1 MKRDHKR
8 KALSNIAASSLIVA
22 ASMVGCTGQAL
33 HTQAGAGA
41 GKLNAMA
48 DAQARD
54 AEKALAAKDAAK
66 AIQIAEAAVA
76 ASPNKADYR
85 TLLGRAYLLDG
96 RFASARTAF
105 EDALTLGATDGRT
118 VVNLALIHVAQGD
131 KTAAQ
136 RLLNERVDQLTAAD
150 YGLAMAMAGNP
161 DEAIRVLSQAIHAP
175 TAGAKERQN
184 LAYAYALAGQWTE
197 ARQVAALDLAPADAA
212 RRVLGWAQAAQ
223 PGADSQRVIAM
234 MGVAPRA
241 DDAGLPVHL
250 ALGQNQPAPAQLAEA
265 APPTPA
271 TDFIP
276 APIADEPQ
284 ADNAPVAAPAPAS
297 APAPAQAPV
306 TTPAP
311 APAPALAAASEEE
324 AKVSVPEFIPAPRTP
339 LRVAVAAPKALAA
352 PAQPAVTPTP
362 LSPLLRAP
370 APSPLLKNPV
380 PGARPVALWQPV
392 DSAKGSAWVVQLG
405 AFSSPQA
412 AKAGWNRAV
421 RGNERLGLFPQ
432 LITQANVNGRNY
444 HRVAIAGFG
453 NKGGADKLCGSIRA
467 AGGSCFV
474 RLGGPEAA
482 PVHWAKLKVKA
493 PARLAMR

>member
-8 KALSNIAASSLIVA
+8 KALSNLAASSLIVA

-33 HTQAGAGA
+33 HTQAGASA

-54 AEKALAAKDAAK
+54 AEKALAARDAAR

-85 TLLGRAYLLDG
+85 TLLGRAYLMDG

-131 KTAAQ
+131 KATAQ

-197 ARQVAALDLAPADAA
+197 ARQVATLDLAPADAA

-234 MGVAPRA
+234 MGVMPRA
-241 DDAGLPVHL
+241 DDAGLPVRL

-265 APPTPA
+265 APSAPA
-271 TDFIP
+271 AEFVP
-276 APIADEPQ
+276 APIADEPE
-284 ADNAPVAAPAPAS
+284 ADNAPVAAPAALTP
-297 APAPAQAPV
+297 APAPA
-306 TTPAP
+306 TTP
-311 APAPALAAASEEE
+311 APAPALAAASEDEV
-324 AKVSVPEFIPAPRTP
+324 KVSVPEFIPAPRTP
-339 LRVAVAAPKALAA
+339 MRVAVAAPKALAA
-352 PAQPAVTPTP
+352 PAQPALGQTP

-392 DSAKGSAWVVQLG
+392 DANKGSAWVVQLG

-412 AKAGWNRAV
+412 ARAGWNQAV

-432 LITQANVNGRNY
+432 LITQANVNGHTY

-453 NKGGADKLCGSIRA
+453 TKGGADKLCGSIRA
-467 AGGSCFV
+467 TGGSCFV

-482 PVHWAKLKVKA
+482 PIHWAKLKIKA

>member
-1 MKRDHKR
+1 MDVGTTMKR
-8 KALSNIAASSLIVA
+8 KAISNLAVSSLIVA
-22 ASMVGCTGQAL
+22 TSMVGCTGQAL
-33 HTQAGAGA
+33 HTQAGVSA
-41 GKLNAMA
+41 GKLATMA

-76 ASPNKADYR
+76 TSPDKADYR
-85 TLLGRAYLLDG
+85 TLLGRAYLMDG

-131 KTAAQ
+131 KATAQ
-136 RLLNERVDQLTAAD
+136 RLLTERVDQLTAAD

-197 ARQVAALDLAPADAA
+197 ARQIASLDLAPVDAA
-212 RRVLGWAQAAQ
+212 KRVLGWAQAAQ

-241 DDAGLPVHL
+241 DDAGLPVRL
-250 ALGQNQPAPAQLAEA
+250 ALGANQSAPAQLADA
-265 APPTPA
+265 APA

-276 APIADEPQ
+276 APIADEP
-284 ADNAPVAAPAPAS
+284 APAP
-297 APAPAQAPV
+297 
-306 TTPAP
+306 T
-311 APAPALAAASEEE
+311 PAPALAGASEDERQTI
-324 AKVSVPEFIPAPRTP
+324 VPEFIPAPRKP
-339 LRVAVAAPKALAA
+339 IRVAVAAPKALAA
-352 PAQPAVTPTP
+352 PAPAVSGQTP
-362 LSPLLRAP
+362 LSPLLRTP
-370 APSPLLKNPV
+370 TSSPLPKNPV
-380 PGARPVALWQPV
+380 PGARTVALWQPV
-392 DSAKGSAWVVQLG
+392 DAAKGSTWLVQLG
-405 AFSSPQA
+405 AFSSPQSA
-412 AKAGWNRAV
+412 QAGWTQAV

-432 LITQANVNGRNY
+432 VITQANVNGRNF

-453 NKGGADKLCGSIRA
+453 DRAGAVRLCDSVRA
-467 AGGSCFV
+467 QGGSCFV
-474 RLGGPEAA
+474 RMGGPEAA
-482 PVHWAKLKVKA
+482 PIRWAKAKA

>member
-1 MKRDHKR
+1 MDVGTTMKR
-8 KALSNIAASSLIVA
+8 KALSNLAASSLIVA
-22 ASMVGCTGQAL
+22 TSMVGCTGQAL
-33 HTQAGAGA
+33 HTQAGVSA
-41 GKLNAMA
+41 GKLGQMA

-66 AIQIAEAAVA
+66 AVQIAEAAVA
-76 ASPNKADYR
+76 ASPDKADYR
-85 TLLGRAYLLDG
+85 TLLGRAYLMDG

-118 VVNLALIHVAQGD
+118 IVNLALIHVAQGD
-131 KTAAQ
+131 KSAAQ
-136 RLLNERVDQLTAAD
+136 RLLTERVDQLTAAD

-184 LAYAYALAGQWTE
+184 LAYAYALAGQWNE
-197 ARQVAALDLAPADAA
+197 ARQVATLDLAPAVAA
-212 RRVLGWAQAAQ
+212 RRVLAWAQAAQ

-234 MGVAPRA
+234 IGVVPRA
-241 DDAGLPVHL
+241 DDAGLPVRL

-265 APPTPA
+265 EASAPT
-271 TDFIP
+271 TEFFP
-276 APIADEPQ
+276 APIADEPE
-284 ADNAPVAAPAPAS
+284 AERAPVPAPAAPAPA
-297 APAPAQAPV
+297 PV
-306 TTPAP
+306 ATPAP
-311 APAPALAAASEEE
+311 APAPALAVASEDD
-324 AKVSVPEFIPAPRTP
+324 AAISVPEFIPAPRTP
-339 LRVAVAAPKALAA
+339 MRVAVAAPKALAA
-352 PAQPAVTPTP
+352 PAQPAMSPTP

-412 AKAGWNRAV
+412 AKAGWNQAV

-432 LITQANVNGRNY
+432 LITQASVNGRNF

-453 NKGGADKLCGSIRA
+453 GRAGAVRLCDSVRA
-467 AGGSCFV
+467 QGGSCFV
-474 RLGGPEAA
+474 RMGGPEAA
-482 PVHWAKLKVKA
+482 PIRWAKAKA